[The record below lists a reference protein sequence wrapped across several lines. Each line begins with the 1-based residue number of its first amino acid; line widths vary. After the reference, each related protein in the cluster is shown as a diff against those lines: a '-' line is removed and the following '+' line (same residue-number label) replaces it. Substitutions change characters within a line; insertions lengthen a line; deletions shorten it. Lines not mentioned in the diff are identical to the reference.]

1 MSKADLELHDTE
13 LDALFA
19 EAQQA
24 TPEPSPEFMARLTAE
39 ALAEQPQRRAAVKRG
54 GFWSEIWA
62 AIGGAPALAGLAVA
76 GVAGLWLG
84 IYPPAAV
91 KEVIWGA
98 SVASDELSPY
108 LSFDMALALE
118 EM

>member
-54 GFWSEIWA
+54 GFWSEIWE

-91 KEVIWGA
+91 TEVIWGA
-98 SVASDELSPY
+98 SVARDELSLY
-108 LSFDMALALE
+108 FSFDIALALE